1 MAKGAITLS
10 AVRASETTDDI
21 KNEEQVWYRGT
32 LWLIKKKLS
41 ESIREMLSL

>member
-32 LWLIKKKLS
+32 LWLIKKNFLNQ
-41 ESIREMLSL
+41 